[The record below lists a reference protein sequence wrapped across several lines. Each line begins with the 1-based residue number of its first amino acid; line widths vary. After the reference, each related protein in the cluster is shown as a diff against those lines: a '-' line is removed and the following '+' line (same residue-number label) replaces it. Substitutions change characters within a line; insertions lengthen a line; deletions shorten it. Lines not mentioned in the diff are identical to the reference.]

1 MTRASGV
8 LRLTPEH
15 EDMRRGLRSF
25 LQTASAE
32 TEVRRLMDTDSGFD
46 PATWRRLTQEFALTG
61 LLVPEELG
69 GVGYGWVEMGVAL
82 EEAGRSLL
90 VAPLLSTTLATA
102 ALLEGGDAE
111 LQKRW
116 LPGIAAGEIR
126 GAVALPPVGTPSA
139 DVVAADGVLSGSVSF
154 VVDGHTA
161 EVLVV
166 AAGDSLHVVDATA
179 AGLTRTLLQT
189 VDQTRKLARI
199 DLDGVPAAPL
209 RASVERLR
217 DVAAVCLSLEQVG
230 AAQKVLETT
239 VDYVKTRN
247 QFGRPI
253 GSFQAV
259 KHRCADMLVD
269 VESARSA
276 AYGALSALATGDEE
290 LPMMAAM
297 AKAFCSDALLA
308 CAGES
313 IQLHGGIGFTWEH
326 TAHLYF
332 KRAKASQLLFG
343 DPAHHRDKLAG
354 HLGLLATTD
363 EGAVRT

>member
-1 MTRASGV
+1 MTRATGV
-8 LRLTPEH
+8 LRLTAEH

-25 LQTASAE
+25 LQTASSE
-32 TEVRRLMDTDSGFD
+32 TEVRRLMDTESGFD
-46 PATWRRLTQEFALTG
+46 AATWRRLTQEFALTG

-69 GVGYGWVEMGVAL
+69 GTGYGWVEMGVAL

-102 ALLEGGDAE
+102 ALLASGDVEA
-111 LQKRW
+111 QKRW
-116 LPGIAAGEIR
+116 LPGIAAGEVR
-126 GAVALPPVGTPSA
+126 GAVALPAVGTPSP
-139 DVVAADGVLSGSVSF
+139 DVLAEDGRLTGTVSF

-161 EVLVV
+161 DVVVV
-166 AAGDSLHVVDATA
+166 AAGGRLYLVEGTA

-189 VDQTRKLARI
+189 VDQTRKLAQL
-199 DLDGVPAAPL
+199 DLEAVGATPL
-209 RASVERLR
+209 AGSVERLR
-217 DVAAVCLSLEQVG
+217 DVAAICLALEQVG

-276 AYGALSALATGDEE
+276 AYGALASLAADDDQ
-290 LPMMAAM
+290 LPVLAAI

-343 DPAHHRDKLAG
+343 DPAHHRNKLAG
-354 HLGLLATTD
+354 HLGLQAPTD
-363 EGAVRT
+363 EGALHR

>member
-1 MTRASGV
+1 
-8 LRLTPEH
+8 
-15 EDMRRGLRSF
+15 
-25 LQTASAE
+25 
-32 TEVRRLMDTDSGFD
+32 MDSESGFD
-46 PATWRRLTQEFALTG
+46 TGTWRRLTQEFALTG

-69 GVGYGWVEMGVAL
+69 GTGYGWVEMGVAL

-102 ALLEGGDAE
+102 ALLASGDIDA
-111 LQKRW
+111 QKHW
-116 LPGIAAGEIR
+116 LPGIAAGDVR
-126 GAVALPPVGTPSA
+126 GAVALPAVGMPSP
-139 DVVAADGVLSGSVSF
+139 DVAAEDGRLTGSVSF

-161 EVLVV
+161 DVVVVV
-166 AAGDSLHVVDATA
+166 AAGGGLYLVEGTA

-189 VDQTRKLARI
+189 VDQTRKLARL
-199 DLDGVPAAPL
+199 DLEEVTATPL
-209 RASVERLR
+209 AGSVDRLR
-217 DVAAVCLSLEQVG
+217 DVTAICLALEQVG

-276 AYGALSALATGDEE
+276 AYGALASLAADDDQ
-290 LPMMAAM
+290 LPVLAAI

-326 TAHLYF
+326 SAHLYF

-343 DPAHHRDKLAG
+343 DPAHHRNKLAG
-354 HLGLLATTD
+354 HLGLQASTD
-363 EGAVRT
+363 EGALHR

>member
-8 LRLTPEH
+8 LRLTAEH
-15 EDMRRGLRSF
+15 EDMRRGLRSY
-25 LQTASAE
+25 LQTASSEA
-32 TEVRRLMDTDSGFD
+32 EVRRLMDSASGFD
-46 PATWRRLTQEFALTG
+46 AASWRRLTQEFALTS

-69 GVGYGWVEMGVAL
+69 GAGYGWVEMGVAL
-82 EEAGRSLL
+82 EEAGRALL
-90 VAPLLSTTLATA
+90 VAPLLSTTLAAA
-102 ALLEGGDAE
+102 ALLDSADAE
-111 LQKRW
+111 AQKRW
-116 LPGIAAGEIR
+116 LPGIAAGEVR

-139 DVVAADGVLSGSVSF
+139 DVSVREGRLSGRVSF
-154 VVDGHTA
+154 VIDGHTA
-161 EVLVV
+161 DVILV
-166 AAGDSLHVVDATA
+166 AAADTLYVVDATEQ
-179 AGLTRTLLQT
+179 GLTRTLLQT
-189 VDQTRKLARI
+189 VDQTRKLAQL
-199 DLDGVPAAPL
+199 DLDKVKATPL
-209 RASVERLR
+209 AGSVERLR
-217 DVAAVCLSLEQVG
+217 DVASVCLALEQVG

-276 AYGALSALATGDEE
+276 AYGALASLATGDDQ
-290 LPMMAAM
+290 LPVLAAI
-297 AKAFCSDALLA
+297 AKAFCSDAFLA
-308 CAGES
+308 CAGDS

-326 TAHLYF
+326 SAHLYF

-354 HLGLLATTD
+354 HLGLLATTH
-363 EGAVRT
+363 EGALPR